1 MSVPSGRWGDDDARH
16 AELPNAVRIEVSAEV
31 GGRAGVRGKGKGG
44 GARGR
49 DHIST
54 RVIAVAE
61 VSPLIFSARGQ
72 GANVL
77 KEDYS

>member
-1 MSVPSGRWGDDDARH
+1 M
-16 AELPNAVRIEVSAEV
+16 
-31 GGRAGVRGKGKGG
+31 RGKGKGG

-77 KEDYS
+77 KEDYSGQPHFTFNFLFIATIRKRTAETPGPRLTHSSG